1 MEISC
6 NQCNQKYQL
15 SEEKVDDRRVYF
27 YCENCGHRIVIDRK
41 KEGWFSFK
49 PLKEELL
56 SVTDLFDAVYLSFSK
71 KNVLFTYM
79 VLLLFCILGGI
90 FALVVRGNDGF
101 FGQHLFLSGFMLY
114 FLTLALTLIF
124 DLHLYLVSK
133 NLVCRIEQGQSPR
146 YSEFMP
152 DLKIDFP
159 SIFTV
164 SIGLFLAFTI
174 LLFPLYLMKSHFS
187 LVYGGFFSG
196 ILIILGFFF
205 IISAYFR
212 DILVGFIAM
221 KPRSFRDTIRSLF
234 KFTAV
239 ENLNIPLYSFFNA
252 LISGFLG
259 LIVFV
264 LAGSAAAIILW
275 SATTFLAPGLAGGIT
290 DLSHIFTAAP
300 EAADSVW
307 SGMVF
312 AIIFG
317 SLVMLFVAAWFINLI
332 QALAV
337 TAVRI
342 MSSNPGRSIHRGV
355 LLTIMAVT
363 VIAAVLAVL

>member
-6 NQCNQKYQL
+6 NQCNQKYHL

-27 YCENCGHRIVIDRK
+27 YCENCGHRVVIDRK
-41 KEGWFSFK
+41 REGWFSFM

-56 SVTDLFDAVYLSFSK
+56 SVTNLFDAVYLSFSK

-79 VLLLFCILGGI
+79 VLILFCIFGGI
-90 FALVVRGNDGF
+90 FALIVRGNIDF
-101 FGQHLFLSGFMLY
+101 FGRHLLLSGFMLY
-114 FLTLALTLIF
+114 LLALGSTLIF

-133 NLVCRIEQGQSPR
+133 NLVFRIEQGQSPR
-146 YSEFMP
+146 YSKFMP

-196 ILIILGFFF
+196 ILIIFGFFF

-212 DILVGFIAM
+212 DILIGFITM
-221 KPRSFRDTIRSLF
+221 KPRKFRDMIGSLF

-259 LIVFV
+259 LIVFIII
-264 LAGSAAAIILW
+264 GSAVAIILW
-275 SATTFLAPGLAGGIT
+275 SATAFAAPGLTGGIT
-290 DLSHIFTAAP
+290 DLSHIFNPAP

-307 SGMVF
+307 SGIVL

-317 SLVMLFVAAWFINLI
+317 SLVMLFIAAWFINLI

-355 LLTIMAVT
+355 LLTVMAAT
-363 VIAAVLAVL
+363 VAAAILAIL